1 MLYPSIDKLLDIVDS
16 KYSLVV
22 AASKRAR
29 SLRDGAK
36 SDLKGQKLISMLVL
50 RLKSFTATTLAMRK
64 SSRLRTRKRNKS
76 LTQQPFVV
84 VIFSQNS
91 R

>member
-36 SDLKGQKLISMLVL
+36 SDLKGHKAHKQVGFALEELYGRYIGYEKIDPSESNE
-50 RLKSFTATTLAMRK
+50 K
-64 SSRLRTRKRNKS
+64 
-76 LTQQPFVV
+76 
-84 VIFSQNS
+84 
-91 R
+91 